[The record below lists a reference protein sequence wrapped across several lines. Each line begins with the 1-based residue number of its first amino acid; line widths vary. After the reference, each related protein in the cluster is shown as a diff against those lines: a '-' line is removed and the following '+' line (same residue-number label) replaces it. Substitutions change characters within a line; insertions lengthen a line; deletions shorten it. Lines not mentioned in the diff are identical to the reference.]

1 MYEKSWNS
9 LRNHQT
15 PQWLMKA
22 KFGIYTHW
30 GIYSVPACKPNGSW
44 YGFYMYQKGSPQYE
58 YHIKTYGPPEKFGY
72 KDFIPMF
79 TGGKFDPQEWA
90 ALFKAAGAKF
100 AGPVGEHHDGFSMWD
115 TTLNPWNSK
124 RMGPGRDVVGELARA
139 IRAEGMK
146 YMVAL
151 HHAENWRFFPHWIK
165 ESDLLDPEYYGLY
178 GSPHNLEWE
187 NGIPENGE
195 WPIWNTQAPPDRL
208 FCDQWL
214 AKCKEIIDKFHPDL
228 LWFDFGLGF
237 MPEAYKKEM
246 VAYYYNEAKKRE
258 QEVALTYKFHDIPVG
273 TGLIDLEQGRFNT
286 QTYHDW
292 ITDTTI
298 DDGEGWCYLKEG
310 GYKSV
315 QELIH
320 YLVDNVSKNGYFLLN
335 VGPKPD
341 GEIPQEAKERLLGIG
356 RWLEINGEAIYDTV
370 PWVHFGEG
378 PAKMKNSGM
387 FSESEKM
394 TYCSEDIRFTCRDNT
409 LFAILLDWPK
419 DCLAIVKR
427 LAKAYPG
434 TIRDVTLLGSAD
446 VLEWEHTPSG
456 LFVKLPSERPC
467 QYAYVLKIIFNDHI

>member
-79 TGGKFDPQEWA
+79 TGEKFDPQEWA

-165 ESDLLDPEYYGLY
+165 ESDLLDPKYYGLY

-378 PAKMKNSGM
+378 PTKMKNSGM